1 VICISKSGSSS
12 SPAELALPVPFMLI
26 MAKVFGCMAQACSE
40 SGSPPQA
47 QDRIFPLGCASSSA
61 VGLMPIPKEHP
72 TAFLPSASGGHDS
85 RVLHRE
91 QSTPVHFSSSGHSH
105 CEQLKRDS
113 FRAL

>member
-1 VICISKSGSSS
+1 MFRGRTKSRYGSASDFDINR
-12 SPAELALPVPFMLI
+12 AITLRTMGDQRETY
-26 MAKVFGCMAQACSE
+26 
-40 SGSPPQA
+40 
-47 QDRIFPLGCASSSA
+47 LGCASSSA